1 MKISAIK
8 TGLSQHMESIGNSP
22 TWDDVRIIYRE
33 SNCKKRKFKEA
44 ARIASHYK
52 GQLINEKLEE
62 RKFSI
67 CGT

>member
-1 MKISAIK
+1 MK
-8 TGLSQHMESIGNSP
+8 SIGNSP

-33 SNCKKRKFKEA
+33 SYCKKRKFKEA

-62 RKFSI
+62 RKFPI
-67 CGT
+67 YGT